1 MARAGRFVRI
11 QIGGV
16 DVAGARSD
24 SFQSNREHIDIT
36 NKDDEAVRKLLADA
50 LASITRTLSCSGLL
64 QGSTLVEWDADPDEV
79 LKELSVVVPGVGTYT
94 GLFGLSAFSIGAE
107 YQDAAT
113 FEATFESGGE
123 IVFVAA
129 AAPTNTVLPAVS
141 GTVQAGQALTALPGT
156 WTGSPTF
163 AYQWQQDTAGN
174 NTFVNISGATGA
186 TYIPV
191 TGNVGNAL
199 RVVVTGTNSAGSAT
213 ATSAATVLVAAA

>member
-11 QIGGV
+11 QIGST

-50 LASITRTLSCSGLL
+50 IASITRTLSCSGIL
-64 QGSTLVEWDADPDEV
+64 QGSALVEWDADPDEV
-79 LKELSVVVPGVGTYT
+79 LKELNIVVPGVGTYT
-94 GLFGLSAFSIGAE
+94 GLFGLAAFSIGAE

-123 IVFVAA
+123 ITFVAA

-141 GTVQAGQALTALPGT
+141 GTVQVGQTLTALSGT
-156 WTGSPTF
+156 WTGSPAFT
-163 AYQWQQDTAGN
+163 YQWQQDDAGN
-174 NTFVNISGATGA
+174 GVFVNISGATGA

-191 TGNVGNAL
+191 GGVQGDAL
-199 RVVVTGTNSAGSAT
+199 RVIVTGTNSAGSAS
-213 ATSAATVLVAAA
+213 ATSAATVVVAAA